1 MLSAARP
8 LAIAAA
14 PLYGSAMNK
23 ILVLALALSASCGPS
38 SAELKTARDTTYQ
51 APPATL
57 FAAAKAATQAAH
69 YDIKLEDPDNM
80 KLVTDPKWYTPEGQ
94 PDASVGNNISQ
105 YQQDSINLGFVVE
118 LPKSGADSYKL
129 SITRVVLRKHG
140 LSSNPETMD
149 PEDPAVPPWV
159 AGKASALEL
168 GIHDALKPYAVGGTS
183 TSGTMPAPAPAAPTP
198 APAPAA
204 EPAPAP

>member
-1 MLSAARP
+1 MWSKARR

-23 ILVLALALSASCGPS
+23 IIVLALALIASCGSS
-38 SAELKTARDTTYQ
+38 SAELKTARDTSYK

-57 FAAAKAATQAAH
+57 FAAAKAATEAAH
-69 YDIKLEDPDNM
+69 YNVKLEDPDAM
-80 KLVTDPKWYTPEGQ
+80 KLETDPKWYTPDGQ
-94 PDASVGNNISQ
+94 LDASVGNNISQ
-105 YQQDSINLGFVVE
+105 YQQDSINLGFVVQ

-129 SITRVVLRKHG
+129 SVSRIVLRKHG

-168 GIHDALKPYAVGGTS
+168 GIHDALKPYAVGGT
-183 TSGTMPAPAPAAPTP
+183 TSGTMPVPAPPATPTEP
-198 APAPAA
+198 APAPA
-204 EPAPAP
+204 P